1 MKIEE
6 FEQRLR
12 DSVLIA
18 DGAMGS
24 LLYETLGPQ
33 RCMDELNA
41 TRAEE
46 VFRIHMA
53 YLEAGAHIIETN
65 TFGANRNKLSAFGL
79 EDRVAELNH
88 RGVKIAREAREA
100 AKHDVL
106 IAGSIGPLGI
116 VRQVRDSPGPQVQEI
131 FREQA
136 EALEERGVDF
146 FILETFGDAEELA
159 AAVTAIRSFSQM
171 PIVAQL
177 TYSED
182 GSTFGGTRPR
192 DAWTILHERGIQ
204 VIGANCSVGPQD
216 HLRILQELAGVA
228 GSFPMS
234 AMPNVGFPQR
244 AGDRVIYPKS
254 SPEYFDLFAREAVV
268 LGARILGGCCGT
280 TPEHIRAMV
289 HAVQGKHVASGVRA
303 VTAVEPAAETHPV
316 TAREPESAMWRKIQA
331 QQFVISVEIDPPK
344 GTSIERILEQ
354 VRNVMASKQVDAI
367 DINSGAL
374 ARVGMD
380 ALSLAGAL
388 EARGIETIP
397 HLTTRDANLIG
408 LQATLLGAWTVG
420 GVRNVLSI
428 TGDPPSL
435 GSYPESLGVY
445 EVDSIGLVKVM
456 ARLNQGTDWAGKN
469 IGGATNFTIGVAVN
483 PLAEDLDEELRRF
496 HAKVEAGAHF
506 AMTQPIFDPEH
517 WEDFLKR
524 MGEKSPIPILVGL
537 WPLSSYKQAL
547 RLHNEVPGIVIPE
560 PLLKQLDAAGAGAR
574 DVGFALGRKLLD
586 WAKGARS
593 SGIVGAYL
601 IPPFKRYEEILD
613 MFS

>member
-24 LLYETLGPQ
+24 LLHETLGPQ

-41 TRAEE
+41 TRAEA

-79 EDRVAELNH
+79 EDRVAEFNH
-88 RGVKIAREAREA
+88 RGVKVAREAREA
-100 AKHDVL
+100 AKHEVL
-106 IAGSIGPLGI
+106 IAGSIGPLGAI
-116 VRQVRDSPGPQVQEI
+116 RQVREAPVELFREI

-146 FILETFGDAEELA
+146 FILETFSDLEELS
-159 AAVTAIRSFSQM
+159 AAVAAIRSFSQL

-177 TYSED
+177 TYSEE
-182 GSTFGGTRPR
+182 GTSFSGARPR
-192 DAWTILHERGIQ
+192 QTWAALHERGVQ
-204 VIGANCSVGPQD
+204 AIGANCSVGPQD
-216 HLRILQELAGVA
+216 HLRILQDLAEVA

-234 AMPNVGFPQR
+234 AMPNVGFQQR

-289 HAVQGKHVASGVRA
+289 RAVEGMNPAQKARA
-303 VTAVEPAAETHPV
+303 VTAVEAAPETRPV
-316 TAREPESAMWRKIQA
+316 AAREPESTLWRKIQA
-331 QQFVISVEIDPPK
+331 QKFVVSVEIDPPK
-344 GTSIERILEQ
+344 GTSIDRVLEQ
-354 VRNVMASKQVDAI
+354 VRNVMASKRVDAI
-367 DINSGAL
+367 DVNSGAL

-380 ALSLAGAL
+380 ALSLSGAL

-408 LQATLLGAWTVG
+408 LQAMLLGAWTVG

-435 GSYPESLGVY
+435 GSYPESL
-445 EVDSIGLVKVM
+445 
-456 ARLNQGTDWAGKN
+456 
-469 IGGATNFTIGVAVN
+469 
-483 PLAEDLDEELRRF
+483 
-496 HAKVEAGAHF
+496 
-506 AMTQPIFDPEH
+506 
-517 WEDFLKR
+517 
-524 MGEKSPIPILVGL
+524 
-537 WPLSSYKQAL
+537 
-547 RLHNEVPGIVIPE
+547 
-560 PLLKQLDAAGAGAR
+560 
-574 DVGFALGRKLLD
+574 
-586 WAKGARS
+586 
-593 SGIVGAYL
+593 
-601 IPPFKRYEEILD
+601 
-613 MFS
+613 